1 MNTQPPWKPLASP
14 TSAGTSTIPP
24 PLGSLGAP
32 PPGSSS
38 SGTPALVPPTT
49 PSLHHQG
56 LHHNPWLPP
65 HHLQPSPA
73 GPIPM
78 GYQLAKD
85 PLTGQIL
92 LIPTGIFFEEKK
104 KFPLLRNK
112 RFIRSNDQFHKIH
125 RVYTT
130 IFSNLPTY
138 CFLDPTQPTS
148 HHGSSWPHIP
158 GPYGA
163 VDRTPPGVLQSH
175 YHHLYMQ
182 QQQLR
187 YYQELHQGAADHHAL
202 SRLQHLQR
210 QDLLRGPAS
219 PASCSSIASR
229 RPLFDRNK
237 EPETITVSDDDDEVS
252 KPAAGDVAT
261 GTTLVPTTKTTTA
274 STNIIPSASSSSK
287 DKIVQAHTAVNL
299 AKPISTTTTS
309 SQNIIPEEKSVKTHE
324 EVDKIESKPIP
335 DNVTNAQLPAVSN
348 IKQEPGVLNEIEEH
362 TEPDTELK
370 LIAESLLEL
379 SCTTSSSWNIQH
391 QAEHK
396 ATSVSAPEAP
406 LDIIGDN
413 NNDFHEENEAKTFNF
428 YHPEHDVFG
437 ALLKGIELHEQSK
450 DGIDMLCAVTHQEAH
465 TQKIS
470 YNSSHLILNSRF
482 DVLCCV
488 TKRDKIVIGK
498 NNRKLPKKC
507 RTLFIIAK

>member
-1 MNTQPPWKPLASP
+1 
-14 TSAGTSTIPP
+14 
-24 PLGSLGAP
+24 
-32 PPGSSS
+32 
-38 SGTPALVPPTT
+38 
-49 PSLHHQG
+49 
-56 LHHNPWLPP
+56 
-65 HHLQPSPA
+65 
-73 GPIPM
+73 M

-112 RFIRSNDQFHKIH
+112 RFIRSNDQFHEIH
-125 RVYTT
+125 SILYYN
-130 IFSNLPTY
+130 FFKSTY

-299 AKPISTTTTS
+299 AKPISTTTPS
-309 SQNIIPEEKSVKTHE
+309 SQNIIPEEKSLKTHE
-324 EVDKIESKPIP
+324 EVDKIESKQIP